1 MSLEEM
7 LTNVRKNDLKCREE
21 IKERTGKL
29 PSSVSF
35 LLQEVTERI
44 TLYFL
49 YPERGPEPSF
59 VLENGYHEVK
69 QVGLLHDARSGDM
82 VTLLLDLAMRG
93 PADTA

>member
-7 LTNVRKNDLKCREE
+7 LTNVRKNDWKCREE
-21 IKERTGKL
+21 IKERTSEL

-59 VLENGYHEVK
+59 VLE
-69 QVGLLHDARSGDM
+69 M
-82 VTLLLDLAMRG
+82 VIMR
-93 PADTA
+93 